1 MRRSVFNGTNPD
13 FLFKNPD
20 FLLRN
25 PDFLLKNVDF
35 PIFKKQARMAEVGVP
50 MTLVTSRWLL

>member
-1 MRRSVFNGTNPD
+1 MMNSVLKMVDFVSGTTAGCRLFTRSVFNENPD

-25 PDFLLKNVDF
+25 PDFLLK
-35 PIFKKQARMAEVGVP
+35 KC
-50 MTLVTSRWLL
+50 